1 MNTEWPPAPFSLPLD
16 EGWVCSR
23 PATHFER
30 VSGTTP
36 ERREV
41 RLPHDAMREAQRSPD
56 APSGGSSGYFPGG
69 VWRYSRTLE
78 VPKDW
83 ESRWVSLVF
92 DGVYADAR
100 VYVDDVLVAHRPNGY
115 ARFTVDLGR
124 HLRYG
129 AANQLRV
136 DVRTHVDSRWYSGA
150 GLYREVRLRVAGGVH
165 LAPDGVRI
173 STPDVDDEYAA
184 VEVVADLVNDSSV
197 VRTVR
202 LATRLD
208 DPDGVEAISDDV
220 PVTIPPRET
229 VRARRRLWISGP
241 RRWSPDEPQLH
252 SARVAVREGDVDL
265 DVQVHDFGIRTLR
278 LDPFRGLRINE
289 VPVTLRGAC
298 IHHDNGLLGAVSH
311 PDAEDR
317 KIRRL
322 KQAGFNAVRM
332 AHNPASQ
339 ALLDACDRHGMLVM
353 NEAFDVWHNEKT
365 QFDYSRSFDRW
376 WRDDLEAMV
385 AGSVNH
391 PSVILYS
398 IGNEI
403 PELGRADGRITGR
416 LLAEHLRALDPT
428 RPITNAMQILFLV
441 DLDAQIEAAGGLNQ
455 FMGGVLDRRA
465 DEGQGFAAGQNV
477 VATSPL
483 ADAAIEEACSVVDV
497 TGYNYAEGRYAFDA
511 EHHPQRVSVGS
522 ETFPTRIANNWRL
535 VSQYPNVIGDFT
547 WAGWDYL
554 GEAGIGGHAYEE
566 DGATF
571 PYGLGYPNLTAAC
584 GDLDITGVRLPV
596 SFYREIVFGLR
607 HEPYIAVGRPARFA
621 HTIPAPNAWQWS
633 DTVSS
638 WTWPGFEGRPVRVE
652 VYAAAEEVELILNG
666 SVVGRAP
673 VGERRPLLASMAL
686 AYQPGTLVAVAYVG
700 GRETGRT
707 TLVSAGDVAGLRLI
721 CEREAVEAPGALA
734 FVDIELVDSAGR
746 LNTAGMHRLRVD
758 VQGPGRLAALGTGN
772 PRTEERFDGSVCTSY
787 DGRAQA
793 IIRSDGP
800 GPITVT
806 VTEEDAG
813 VSSAIRIEA
822 RVDAAPNSV

>member
-1 MNTEWPPAPFSLPLD
+1 MSAEWPPVPFSVPLD

-30 VSGTTP
+30 VSGTAP
-36 ERREV
+36 ERHEV
-41 RLPHDAMREAQRSPD
+41 RLPHDAMREAQRSPE

-69 VWRYSRTLE
+69 VWRYTRTLE
-78 VPKDW
+78 VPRDW
-83 ESRWVSLVF
+83 QARWVSLTF

-115 ARFTVDLGR
+115 ARFSVDLAP
-124 HLRYG
+124 HLQFG
-129 AANQLRV
+129 ARNRLRV
-136 DVRTHVDSRWYSGA
+136 DVRTHLDSRWYSGA

-165 LAPDGVRI
+165 IAPDGVRVH
-173 STPDVDDEYAA
+173 TPDVDDDYAA
-184 VEVVADLVNDSSV
+184 VEVVTDLVNETSLM
-197 VRTVR
+197 RTVR

-208 DPDGVEAISDDV
+208 DPDAGEAVSDDV
-220 PVTIPPRET
+220 PVTLPPGAT
-229 VRARRRLWISGP
+229 VRARRRLWVRSP
-241 RRWSPDEPQLH
+241 RRWSPEAPQLYR
-252 SARVAVREGDVDL
+252 ARVTVREEDAVL
-265 DVQVHDFGIRTLR
+265 DERAEAFGIRTLR
-278 LDPFRGLRINE
+278 LDPFRGLRIND

-298 IHHDNGLLGAVSH
+298 VHHDNGLLGAISH

-317 KIRRL
+317 KVRRL
-322 KQAGFNAVRM
+322 REAGFNAVRM

-339 ALLDACDRHGMLVM
+339 ALLEACDRHGMLVM

-365 QFDYSRSFDRW
+365 AFDYSRSFDRW

-391 PSVILYS
+391 PSVVMYS

-403 PELGRADGRITGR
+403 PELGRADGRVTGR
-416 LLAEHLRALDPT
+416 RLAEHVRSLDPT

-455 FMGGVLDRRA
+455 FLGGVLDRRA

-535 VSQYPNVIGDFT
+535 VSQHPNVIGDFT

-638 WTWPGFEGRPVRVE
+638 WTWPGFEGRPIRVE

-666 SVVGRAP
+666 SVVGRAT
-673 VGERRPLLASMAL
+673 VGERRPLVATMTLN
-686 AYQPGTLVAVAYVG
+686 YQPGTLVAVALVD
-700 GRETGRT
+700 GREISRT
-707 TLVSAGDVAGLRLI
+707 VLVSAEEVAGLRLT
-721 CEREAVEAPGALA
+721 CEQAAIAAPGGLA
-734 FVDIELVDSAGR
+734 FVDVDVVDAAGR
-746 LNTAGMHRLRVD
+746 LNTAGAHRLGVQ
-758 VQGPGRLAALGTGN
+758 VQGPGRLVALGTGR
-772 PRTEERFDGSVCTSY
+772 PRTEERFDAAVCTSY

-793 IIRSDGP
+793 VIRSDGP
-800 GPITVT
+800 GPIRVT
-806 VTEEDAG
+806 VIDIDTELSSG
-813 VSSAIRIEA
+813 VVIEA
-822 RVDAAPNSV
+822 TPYSV